1 MNNEPSPAVICLSG
15 GMDSTS
21 LLMNLLAEG
30 RSVYGLS
37 FDYGQKH
44 RIELQRLRSNL
55 DYLDARGLPVD
66 CQTLDISVLGELFH
80 SALTNENWEVP
91 TGHYEQDNMKATV
104 VPNRNAIFASIA
116 YGYALSVALRTNS
129 HVDFCLGVHSGDH
142 AIYPDCRPEFY
153 DAIYHAFTIGNWD
166 SDKVRLHLPYLDL
179 NKTKILQDASRSIE
193 QLNLD
198 FDTVFKNT
206 CTSYQPSE
214 DGRSHGLTGS
224 DVERILAFH
233 EIGRSDPIEYVQPWN
248 VVLEQ
253 ALAMEKSHQAE
264 VAAKTGSSNVVGSEN
279 VTNNENGS

>member
-1 MNNEPSPAVICLSG
+1 
-15 GMDSTS
+15 MDSTS
-21 LLMNLLAEG
+21 LLMNLLAQG

-44 RIELQRLRSNL
+44 RIELQRLKLNL
-55 DYLDARGLPVD
+55 DYLAAHGLKVD
-66 CQTLDISVLGELFH
+66 CQTLDISMLGELFH
-80 SALTNENWEVP
+80 SALTNDDWAVP

-116 YGYALSVALRTNS
+116 YGYALSVALRTDSN
-129 HVDFCLGVHSGDH
+129 VDFCLGVHSGDH

-166 SDKVRLHLPYLDL
+166 SEKVHLHLPYLNS
-179 NKTKILQDASRSIE
+179 NKTKILQDASQSI
-193 QLNLD
+193 QKLGLD

-214 DGRSHGLTGS
+214 DGKSHGLTGS

-233 EIGRSDPIEYVQPWN
+233 AIGRADPIEYVQPWD

-253 ALAMEKSHQAE
+253 ALTMEKVHQA
-264 VAAKTGSSNVVGSEN
+264 AATAESANANSSKDES
-279 VTNNENGS
+279 